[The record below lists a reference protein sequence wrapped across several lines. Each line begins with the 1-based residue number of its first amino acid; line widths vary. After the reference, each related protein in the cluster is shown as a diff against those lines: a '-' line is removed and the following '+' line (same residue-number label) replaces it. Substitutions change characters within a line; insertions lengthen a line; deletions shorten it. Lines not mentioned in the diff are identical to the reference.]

1 MNIQNY
7 QNKRMIAKITQNIKK
22 FLSNTYLKTAFIMA
36 FVGMFLLVGINYAM
50 VLFAKPYVSTQVNEL
65 SDDARVAVVF
75 GTRFNKNGEPS
86 DLLKDR
92 LDAGIQL
99 FNSGKIDYLLLSG
112 ESLRNTISEVD
123 VMEKYCVERGVPVE
137 KILIDGAALDTYSTV
152 YRAKYIYGIK
162 NPIFVTQE
170 YHLSRAL
177 FIGRM
182 LNISCSGYPADFH
195 TYPDLHKDRARE
207 LVSNV
212 KAIMDVSFN
221 RVPPYVLKERK
232 PLVL

>member
-1 MNIQNY
+1 MITKITHNIQ
-7 QNKRMIAKITQNIKK
+7 KI
-22 FLSNTYLKTAFIMA
+22 LSNTYLKTVFILSV
-36 FVGMFLLVGINYAM
+36 VGMFFLVGINYLI
-50 VLFAKPYVSTQVNEL
+50 VLFAKPYVSSQVNEL
-65 SDDARVAVVF
+65 GDDVRVAVVL

-99 FNSGKIDYLLLSG
+99 FKSNKVDYLLLSG
-112 ESLRNTISEVD
+112 ESLRNKLSEVD

-137 KILIDGAALDTYSTV
+137 KILVDGAALDTYSTV
-152 YRAKYIYGIK
+152 YRTKYIYGIK

-170 YHLSRAL
+170 YHLSRTL

-182 LNISCSGYPADFH
+182 LNISCTGYPADFH
-195 TYPDLHKDRARE
+195 TYTDLYKDRARE

-221 RVPPYVLKERK
+221 RVPPYVIKERK